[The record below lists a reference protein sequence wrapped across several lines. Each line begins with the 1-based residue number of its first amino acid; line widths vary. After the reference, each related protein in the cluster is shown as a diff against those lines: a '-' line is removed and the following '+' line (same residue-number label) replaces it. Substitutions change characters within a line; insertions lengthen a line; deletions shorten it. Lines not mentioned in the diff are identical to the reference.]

1 MFTYLIPSLLQI
13 YDTGVL
19 VGPGGTFEVK
29 SVQVYGGYVLHVGC
43 LQDSSC
49 KISVS
54 DDIIAKVDF
63 ERRSLIAPNHT
74 CTHLLNYALKVCFF

>member
-1 MFTYLIPSLLQI
+1 MFPNLMPSLVQI

-29 SVQVYGGYVLHVGC
+29 NVQVYGGYVLHVGS

-49 KISVS
+49 KISVA
-54 DDIIAKVDF
+54 DDILATVDF
-63 ERRSLIAPNHT
+63 DRRSLIAPNHT
-74 CTHLLNYALKVCFF
+74 CTHLLNFALKVCFF